1 MHSII
6 KAFGSFH
13 IRGKDGI
20 LENKGLF
27 RNIRFEQW
35 DRERTAAGTRQA
47 EDALE
52 VGPHGRAFR
61 GGLNQMWPHSSS
73 ARNSDANSS
82 SFRDAASR

>member
-1 MHSII
+1 MHCII

-13 IRGKDGI
+13 MREKDSI

-47 EDALE
+47 GDALE
-52 VGPHGRAFR
+52 VGPRGRA
-61 GGLNQMWPHSSS
+61 SKE
-73 ARNSDANSS
+73 A
-82 SFRDAASR
+82 